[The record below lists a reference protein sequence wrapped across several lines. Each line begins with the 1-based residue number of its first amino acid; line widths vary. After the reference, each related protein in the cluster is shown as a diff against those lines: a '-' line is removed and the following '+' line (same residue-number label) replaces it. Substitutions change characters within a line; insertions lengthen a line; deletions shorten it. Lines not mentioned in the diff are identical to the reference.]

1 MDAIEWGKF
10 IQCLKVTRMILRVI
24 KYHSDLRYLSGE
36 NKRKMKKLRISI
48 KDIPA
53 IIWGEESEK
62 VYIYVHGKM
71 SCKEYAEVFAEIAE
85 KKGYQTLSFD
95 LPEHGERTDGNNR
108 CDIWNGIHDL
118 NVIADYVFSKWN
130 HVFLYACSLGAYF
143 SLHTYSERKI
153 EKCLFHAPVV
163 DMEYLIQQ
171 MLLWF
176 QVTEE
181 RMCIEKEIS
190 TPVDILR
197 WDYYQYVKEHPI
209 CNWDIPTAILYGGK
223 DNMQSAEVVQN
234 FVKKYACDL
243 TISWDSEHAFMQ
255 DGDSSIIK
263 KWLEKNI

>member
-71 SCKEYAEVFAEIAE
+71 SRKEYAEAFAEIAE

-95 LPEHGERTDGNNR
+95 LPEHGERTDGNDR

-153 EKCLFHAPVV
+153 EKCLFHSPVV

-181 RMCIEKEIS
+181 RLCIEKEIS